1 MTFDSN
7 LPSTEL
13 VTVLEDID
21 TRIGILKE
29 DDSLT
34 AITERRELFQK
45 QDMIMS
51 ILDNRYEDGKNRMIT
66 GLMTPITRIRSISC

>member
-51 ILDNRYEDGKNRMIT
+51 ILDNRYEDDKGRVIA
-66 GLMTPITRIRSISC
+66 GLMTPVTRTRKFSC

>member
-7 LPSTEL
+7 LPNTEL

-51 ILDNRYEDGKNRMIT
+51 ILDNRYEDNRGRMIA
-66 GLMTPITRIRSISC
+66 GLMTPVTRTRSLSR